1 MVSDQK
7 SAESLGKPSRV
18 GPVSLAR
25 DSSLR
30 G

>member
-1 MVSDQK
+1 MVFDQK
-7 SAESLGKPSRV
+7 SAESLGKPLRALDSSDV
-18 GPVSLAR
+18 L